1 MSYDSD
7 PANRLAAL
15 YAAIDRVLSSQEYM
29 VGGRRN
35 QLPLLGTLE
44 RMIQR
49 AELEVARA
57 NGTSPILQPVV
68 MDRPLPVESGV

>member
-1 MSYDSD
+1 MAYDSD

-15 YAAIDRVLSSQEYM
+15 YAAVDRVLFSQEYG
-29 VGGRRN
+29 VGTRRN

-49 AELEVARA
+49 AELEVSRS
-57 NGTSPILQPVV
+57 NGTSPILQGVIL
-68 MDRPLPVESGV
+68 DRPLRVDSA